1 MMELTNPGAWHLI
14 RYRAPDERFGAR
26 SEADG
31 RFELSGLCKG
41 GYVLKV
47 ESPGRAWLERKIF
60 IAPDLDPTSV
70 ELVLDQGDVI
80 SGQIRDEQGK
90 PIANA
95 RVIPT
100 WRQHFEDGEF
110 RYNSD
115 VRELELMADEAG
127 RFRLTGL
134 QHGRYIVEVKAA
146 GFKDRELE
154 PIPAGDG
161 NVVVTLE
168 RSP

>member
-1 MMELTNPGAWHLI
+1 M
-14 RYRAPDERFGAR
+14 
-26 SEADG
+26 
-31 RFELSGLCKG
+31 
-41 GYVLKV
+41 
-47 ESPGRAWLERKIF
+47 
-60 IAPDLDPTSV
+60 
-70 ELVLDQGDVI
+70 I
-80 SGQIRDEQGK
+80 SGQIRDPQGK

-95 RVIPT
+95 SVTPT

-110 RYNSD
+110 RYRSN
-115 VRELELMADEAG
+115 VAGLGLITGEAG

-134 QHGRYIVEVKAA
+134 QHGRYLIEVKAA

-168 RSP
+168 RSE